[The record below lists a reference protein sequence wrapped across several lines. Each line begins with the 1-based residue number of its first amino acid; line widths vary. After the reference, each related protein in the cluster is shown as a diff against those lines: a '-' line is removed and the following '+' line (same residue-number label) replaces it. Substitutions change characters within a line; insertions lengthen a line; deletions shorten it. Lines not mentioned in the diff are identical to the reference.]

1 MTRGSIFDQ
10 LEPGGLRDELAPELR
25 AREEAAEAQRAAEEA
40 ARAAREY
47 SSRLRFTGDG
57 AEYFRIWIVNVVL
70 TLATAGVY
78 SAWAKVRKTR
88 YFWQNT
94 RLDGCVFDYHG
105 TPAAILRGR
114 VLALVLLGLYTFGTG
129 FSVIATVAV
138 VLLLILAGPWL
149 FLRAQQF
156 KLRNTSYR
164 GLRFDFDVRPRRA
177 YAALLPLPVIWF
189 SGTLAGVLASND
201 GGVAI
206 AAAVA
211 SVLLFPWMHHRLK
224 RLQHS
229 HARYGDLPA
238 RFVPATT
245 RFYEVYAKSVGLMIL
260 ASLVT
265 AAIGFAVAA
274 LANLLQRWFALDA
287 DAEFYGMLGG
297 VVGAAVFYV
306 ALWPYYAAR
315 LQQVVWENTTLGPV
329 RFRTHMKTGALARLV
344 LQCMALTVLTLGLY
358 WPYAAVRL
366 ARYRIESM
374 EIRTTQPLSELARAV
389 QGGAVGAAGD
399 GAADLF
405 GLDIGL

>member
-1 MTRGSIFDQ
+1 MSRGSVFDQ

-25 AREEAAEAQRAAEEA
+25 AREQAAEAQRAAEEGA
-40 ARAAREY
+40 LAAREY
-47 SSRLRFTGDG
+47 SSRLQFTGDG
-57 AEYFRIWIVNVVL
+57 GEYFRIWIVNLLL

-94 RLDGCVFDYHG
+94 RLDGCVFDDHG
-105 TPAAILRGR
+105 APAAILRGR
-114 VLALVLLGLYTFGTG
+114 VLALVLLGLYTLGTG
-129 FSVIATVAV
+129 FSVSATVAV
-138 VLLLILAGPWL
+138 VLLPILAGPWL

-189 SGTLAGVLASND
+189 SGTLVGAFVSND

-206 AAAVA
+206 FTALA
-211 SVLLFPWMHHRLK
+211 SLLLFPWMHHRLK

-229 HARYGDLPA
+229 HARFGDLPA
-238 RFVPATT
+238 RFVPATG
-245 RFYEVYAKSVGLMIL
+245 RFYEVYAKSIVLMIV

-265 AAIGFAVAA
+265 AAIGFAAAA

-287 DAEFYGMLGG
+287 DAGVYGVLGG
-297 VVGAAVFYV
+297 VVGVAAFYL
-306 ALWPYYAAR
+306 ALWPYYAAS
-315 LQQVVWENTTLGPV
+315 LPQVVWENTTLGPV
-329 RFRTHMKTGALARLV
+329 RFRTHMRAAELARLV
-344 LQCMALTVLTLGLY
+344 LRCVALTVLTLGLY

-374 EIRTTQPLSELARAV
+374 EVRTTHPLSEVAQAV
-389 QGGAVGAAGD
+389 QGGAVDAAGD